1 MKTKDAEAEPEKP
14 KTPRSVFWCS
24 ESLKEELVNTWPLEM
39 KRRVGFQLRKVQDGL
54 DPDDWKPM
62 NTIGTGV
69 KEIRLQDADRSQYRL
84 IYIAKYEEAI
94 YVLHVI
100 TKKTTQKTDPN
111 DIQQART
118 RLKEVE
124 RARRKK

>member
-1 MKTKDAEAEPEKP
+1 MRRKEVEPDKP
-14 KTPRSVFWCS
+14 KVAKPVIWCS
-24 ESLKEELVNTWPLEM
+24 ESLKDELVNNWSIEI
-39 KRRVGFQLRKVQDGL
+39 RRRAGFQLRKVQDGF

-62 NTIGTGV
+62 NTIGVGV
-69 KEIRLQDADRSQYRL
+69 KEIRLQDEDKSQYRL
-84 IYIAKYEEAI
+84 IFIAKYEEGI

-100 TKKTTQKTDPN
+100 TKNAAQKTAPN

-124 RARRKK
+124 RVRRKK